1 MTSYRTPLG
10 RARGLGSAK
19 HGVGHFIGQ
28 RVSAVALV
36 FLVLWAV
43 YAGLNLARF
52 DHAATVA
59 WLRSGANALLIVL
72 LLGAG
77 FFHMNLG
84 LRTVIEDYIHKPSSK
99 IALLILNLFA
109 CWLGGVVGVLAVL
122 KVAFGGGAY

>member
-28 RVSAVALV
+28 RVSAIALV

-43 YAGLNLARF
+43 WSGFSLARY
-52 DHAATVA
+52 DYSATVS
-59 WLRSGANALLIVL
+59 WLRYGPNTVLTALLIGV
-72 LLGAG
+72 G
-77 FFHMNLG
+77 FFHMSLG
-84 LRTVIEDYIHKPSSK
+84 MRTVIEDYIGKPLTKS
-99 IALLILNLFA
+99 ALLILSLFA
-109 CWLGGVVGVLAVL
+109 CWAGGVGGVIAVL